1 MWFSNLHFLL
11 SFIHV
16 SHQLYIGKHNLKQA
30 IDEKDFGLIAVISN
44 IHDEWIPYYQ
54 IHTPI

>member
-1 MWFSNLHFLL
+1 MSIANLYFSLI
-11 SFIHV
+11 FIHV
-16 SHQLYIGKHNLKQA
+16 RHPLYIGKHNLKQA

>member
-30 IDEKDFGLIAVISN
+30 MDKEDFELTAIISN
-44 IHDEWIPYYQ
+44 NHDVWIPYYQ
-54 IHTPI
+54 ILTPI

>member
-11 SFIHV
+11 IFIHV
-16 SHQLYIGKHNLKQA
+16 NHQLYIGKHNLKQA
-30 IDEKDFGLIAVISN
+30 MDEEDFGLTAVISN
-44 IHDEWIPYYQ
+44 NHDVWIPYYQ